1 MSVLPY
7 DFSESGAAV
16 GLVAGWW
23 MHLEGKAKANARGV
37 EIVSWA
43 AVGAEIRACFAGVV
57 SMGVWI

>member
-7 DFSESGAAV
+7 DFSESRAAV

-23 MHLEGKAKANARGV
+23 VHLEGKAKANARGV
-37 EIVSWA
+37 QIVSWA